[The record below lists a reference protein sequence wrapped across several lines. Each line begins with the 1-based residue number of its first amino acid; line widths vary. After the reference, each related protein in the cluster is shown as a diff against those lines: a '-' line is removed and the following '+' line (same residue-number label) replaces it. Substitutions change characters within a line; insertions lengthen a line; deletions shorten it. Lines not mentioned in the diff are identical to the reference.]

1 MKKILLSVVLFAAAT
16 SIAFGWGRTG
26 HRLVGLIAQ
35 EHLTPVALANVQYL
49 LGKET
54 LADVSPWADEYR
66 QDHPET
72 AGWHFVDIPGAQN
85 SYDRLRDCPAPR
97 DQPNAEWRD
106 CAVDRILYFEA
117 RLKDPSLDNKEK
129 AVALKFLVHLVG
141 DVHQPLHAIGEARGG
156 NQIRVS
162 QFGTQQCGE
171 RQLCNLHSTWDE
183 GLMEHRNLN
192 EKKYDAALESEIRE
206 GGWEKENAGTPV
218 DWVNASHH
226 YAQDAFVPNGTLI
239 TQQYYKTEIPIVDR
253 QLALAGLRLANILNG
268 IFTEAPPAK

>member
-1 MKKILLSVVLFAAAT
+1 MKKILLSVVLFVAAT

-54 LADVSPWADEYR
+54 LADVSPWADDYR
-66 QDHPET
+66 QDHRET
-72 AGWHFVDIPGAQN
+72 AGWHFVDIPGSQN
-85 SYDRLRDCPAPR
+85 SYDRLRDCPAPSG
-97 DQPNAEWRD
+97 QPNAEWRD

-117 RLKDPSLDNKEK
+117 RLKDPALDNKEK
-129 AVALKFLVHLVG
+129 AMALKFLVHLVG
-141 DVHQPLHAIGEARGG
+141 DVPQPLHAIGEARGG

-162 QFGTQQCGE
+162 LFGTQQCGE
-171 RQLCNLHSTWDE
+171 RQLCNLHGTWDE

-206 GGWEKENAGTPV
+206 GGWEKENGGTPA

-226 YAQDAFVPNGTLI
+226 YAQDAFVP
-239 TQQYYKTEIPIVDR
+239 D
-253 QLALAGLRLANILNG
+253 
-268 IFTEAPPAK
+268 